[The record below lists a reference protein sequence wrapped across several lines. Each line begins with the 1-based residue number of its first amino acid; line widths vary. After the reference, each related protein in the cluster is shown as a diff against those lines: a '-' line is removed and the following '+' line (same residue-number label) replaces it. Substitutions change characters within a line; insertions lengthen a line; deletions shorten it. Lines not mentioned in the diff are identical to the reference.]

1 MKTFTAT
8 FKRQLFPWSE
18 PYNTT
23 REIKARDKFEA
34 MDKAEQYALDNTH
47 EFVNQNGEKSFVGK
61 MLVMKVA

>member
-23 REIKARDKFEA
+23 REIKAEDKWSA
-34 MDKAEQYALDNTH
+34 MEQAERIAEENTH
-47 EFVNQNGEKSFVGK
+47 EFINQNGEKSFVGK
-61 MLVMKVA
+61 MLVIAVA